1 MHSPHSPKIIAL
13 RDGGWIVEC
22 LACRN
27 DRMSEVPIG
36 IGMRLQD
43 RLTAERLAENHRRGQ
58 GPQVAEAQ
66 AAARSVYLGHPG
78 TPAVAEAR
86 SKAASS
92 EGSARQQTARARS
105 HRQRSE
111 QRVRTA

>member
-1 MHSPHSPKIIAL
+1 MHSPHSPKIIGL

-36 IGMRLQD
+36 IGMPLPD
-43 RLTAERLAENHRRGQ
+43 RLTAERLAENHRGGQ
-58 GPQVAEAQ
+58 GPEVAGAQV
-66 AAARSVYLGHPG
+66 AARSVYLGHPS
-78 TPAVAEAR
+78 TPAVAGG

-105 HRQRSE
+105 HLQRSE